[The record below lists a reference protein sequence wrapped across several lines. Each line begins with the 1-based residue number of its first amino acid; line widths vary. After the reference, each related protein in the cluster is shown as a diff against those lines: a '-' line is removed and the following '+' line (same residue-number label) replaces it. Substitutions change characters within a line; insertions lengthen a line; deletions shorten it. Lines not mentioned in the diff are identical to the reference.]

1 MAKDEPQTDIIDLG
15 RRMQALFT
23 PTGAAVPQ
31 VEQMMKLQQEM
42 VAQTETFARHWFE
55 RRQEA
60 AETGLEALREMS
72 TASRTDPLAAMR
84 AITDWQRGSFE
95 RLNADLQDWVALCT
109 QLTQVAVTP
118 ESGTGASATNQNADK
133 PKQTKAKDR
142 AASGAQ
148 TEHATP
154 V

>member
-1 MAKDEPQTDIIDLG
+1 MAKDEAQTDIMDLG
-15 RRMQALFT
+15 RRMQALFS
-23 PTGAAVPQ
+23 PTGVSVPQ
-31 VEQMMKLQQEM
+31 VEQMLKLQQEM
-42 VAQTETFARHWFE
+42 VGQTETFARHWVE

-72 TASRTDPLAAMR
+72 TAGGTDPMAAMR
-84 AITDWQRGSFE
+84 AMTDWQRGSFR

-118 ESGTGASATNQNADK
+118 DSGTDAPAANQDADTSK
-133 PKQTKAKDR
+133 TAKARGR
-142 AASGAQ
+142 AASGTKSQ
-148 TEHATP
+148 HATP